1 MSVTGS
7 ASSTNNLNV
16 LKGKISSLSPY
27 AVDPTLSV
35 SGSAADAK
43 AVGDALEKKVG
54 FTDIVDNL
62 NTNDADLPLSA
73 KQGVALKNSITQ
85 VQAFMEEAIG
95 VAQDDATTAKN
106 TADSAKTAAED
117 AQAYANTAQET
128 ADAKMSPD
136 GSVPMTGNLDMSN
149 NKIVNVSDPE
159 NEKDAV
165 NKKYADENFGGKTL
179 SFKVNLRNNM
189 WASTTGDAP
198 YFQEVAVDGVLA
210 TDRPHWGIVYSDG
223 QEARQAEKEAYA
235 LVDDLDTEDNK
246 IIFTCFEERP
256 ETDLTIQMEVNR

>member
-62 NTNDADLPLSA
+62 NTNDANLPLSA
-73 KQGVALKNSITQ
+73 KQGVEIKKSFNELSVN
-85 VQAFMEEAIG
+85 MNEAVSNMNQSVNELNQSVSG
-95 VAQDDATTAKN
+95 ANN
-106 TADSAKTAAED
+106 TATNAYNMAEN
-117 AQAYANTAQET
+117 ALEVAES
-128 ADAKMSPD
+128 KMSTD
-136 GSVPMTGNLDMSN
+136 GSVAMEKDFDMGE
-149 NKIVNVSDPE
+149 NKIVNVLSPE
-159 NEKDAV
+159 NPTDAA
-165 NKKYADENFGGKTL
+165 NKEYVDGKRITATVSL
-179 SFKVNLRNNM
+179 KSTG
-189 WASTTGDAP
+189 WATTTGSAP
-198 YFQEVAVDGVLA
+198 YYQTVAVAAVLA
-210 TDRPHWGIVYSDG
+210 TDTPHWGVVYSETDSI
-223 QEARQAEKEAYA
+223 RLAEKTAFG
-235 LVDDLDTEDNK
+235 LVDEVEAEDGSCT
-246 IIFTCFEERP
+246 FTCFEERP

>member
-16 LKGKISSLSPY
+16 LKGKISSLAPY

-35 SGSAADAK
+35 EGSAAEAK

-85 VQAFMEEAIG
+85 LQVLTEEAIG
-95 VAQDDATTAKN
+95 ETQANVVTVQATAER
-106 TADSAKTAAED
+106 AKTAAED
-117 AQAYANTAQET
+117 AQAYANNAQET

-136 GSVPMTGNLDMSN
+136 GSVPMTGDLDMGE
-149 NKIVNVSDPE
+149 NKVVNVLDPE
-159 NEKDAV
+159 ADTDAA
-165 NKKYADENFGGKTL
+165 NKKYVDSRTFKPENIKLKAD
-179 SFKVNLRNNM
+179 S
-189 WASTTGDAP
+189 WASTTGEAP
-198 YFQEVAVDGVLA
+198 FFQEVAVEGILA
-210 TDRPHWGIVYSDG
+210 TDQPHWGIVYSSV
-223 QEARQAEKEAYA
+223 QETKKLEKEAYA
-235 LVDDLDTEDNK
+235 LVDDMDTEDNK
-246 IIFTCFEERP
+246 VIFTCFEARP